1 MTYRVEAESDDEDAE
16 IDEVP
21 KSTTRSRRGAAPRFV
36 FHISRLLRTWTN
48 LSGSK
53 LGKGALAA
61 NKPPAKAKQT
71 TLSFAPSG
79 ATSGRTSTRAAAG
92 KARGKMAVIVSIHML
107 SSCSQILTATYILRM
122 I

>member
-1 MTYRVEAESDDEDAE
+1 MEAESVDEDDEE

-21 KSTTRSRRGAAPRFV
+21 KPTARTRRGAAPRFV
-36 FHISRLLRTWTN
+36 FHISRLLRTRSN

-53 LGKGALAA
+53 SGKRAPAA

-92 KARGKMAVIVSIHML
+92 KARGKMAVIVSIDIL
-107 SSCSQILTATYILRM
+107 SSCSRILTVPYTLRM
-122 I
+122 T